1 MRKTWLMLLSLLI
14 AGVGC
19 SMPAPFRETIETPAE
34 QIETPVEQIEGEGLR
49 WEEDL
54 GAHPPPPQDVKAVEE
69 AKSVLVTWK
78 QPIAVQVPHSYS
90 DTIAHYRVFR
100 RLASSADPI
109 EIGTTDQLSFVDTEP
124 PAGLVFYHVT
134 AIHEGDVESSRS
146 DEADVVVGAD

>member
-1 MRKTWLMLLSLLI
+1 MLLSLLI

-19 SMPAPFRETIETPAE
+19 SMPAPFRETIKTPAE

-54 GAHPPPPQDVKAVEE
+54 AAHPPPPQNVKVVDE
-69 AKSVLVTWK
+69 ANGVLVTWE
-78 QPIAVQVPHSYS
+78 QPIAVEVPHSYS
-90 DTIAHYRVFR
+90 DTIVHYRVFR

-109 EIGTTDQLSFVDTEP
+109 EIGTTDQLSFVDSEP

-134 AIHEGDVESSRS
+134 AVHEGDVESSRS
-146 DEADVVVGAD
+146 DEADVVVGGN